1 MSDLH
6 AALSEY
12 LETRRALG
20 TQLKWPE
27 SALRQFVDFMIAR
40 GADVVTTALA
50 LSWTFQ
56 SVALQPGTYARR
68 LEIVRAFARW
78 LQATDPRTEVPP
90 PRLLPASHRRP
101 TPHIYAKAE
110 IAALMSAA
118 NQLDPAGGLRGA
130 TFKTLIG
137 LLAATGLRPGEALKL
152 DVDDVDLRDRVLVVR
167 GSKFGKSRLV
177 PFDPSTGAAL
187 QDYAG
192 LRDTLLPNRQTPA
205 FLVTSCGSRLI
216 GSTVRRTF
224 ARLCQSVDLRPRLQG
239 RSGYGPRLQDLR
251 HTFATNRL
259 IEWYRAGLDVNRLMP
274 WLATYLGHVSS
285 VETYWYIQA
294 VPELLGLASERLVT
308 APSGDRP

>member
-12 LETRRALG
+12 LDTRRALG

-27 SALRQFVDFMIAR
+27 SVLRQFIDFITAQ
-40 GADVVTTALA
+40 GADVVTTTLA

-56 SVALQPGTYARR
+56 PVALQPGTYARR
-68 LEIVRAFARW
+68 LEIVRTFARW

-90 PRLLPASHRRP
+90 PRLLPAPHRRP
-101 TPHIYAKAE
+101 TPHIYGKAE

-118 NQLDPAGGLRGA
+118 NQLDQGCGLRGA

-152 DVDDVDLRDRVLVVR
+152 DVDDVDLQDRVLVVR
-167 GSKFGKSRLV
+167 GSKCGKSRLV

-192 LRDTLLPNRQTPA
+192 LRDTLLPHRQTPA
-205 FLVTSCGSRLI
+205 FLTTACGSRLI

-224 ARLCQSVDLRPRLQG
+224 AHLCQSVDLRPRLQG
-239 RSGYGPRLQDLR
+239 RSGHGPRLQDLR

-259 IEWYRAGLDVNRLMP
+259 IEWYRAGLDVNRLVP

-294 VPELLGLASERLVT
+294 VPELLGLASARLVT